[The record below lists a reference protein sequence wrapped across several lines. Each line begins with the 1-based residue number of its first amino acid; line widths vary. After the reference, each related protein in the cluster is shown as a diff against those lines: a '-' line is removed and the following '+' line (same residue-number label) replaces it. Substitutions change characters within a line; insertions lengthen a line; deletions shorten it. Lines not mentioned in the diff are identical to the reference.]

1 MRLILA
7 LLTICLFNL
16 FFVANGD
23 GECETEDDLDFE
35 TCDLKH
41 LKDNVLRD
49 ICNRIGLDMEEHV
62 LAFLYDEEEG
72 EQSIDEG
79 GTTTRTYTHEDFV
92 KGAEE
97 CLMIEDEMDQLEE
110 DDPDYLA
117 QLERDALESDPEV
130 VAEIVADVLKQDSA
144 LLKDIAS
151 KLTTDA
157 PEIVKEMEAMMEEG
171 EKLEDRPDIVGYII
185 ADLLAEDPDL
195 DILDEFDEALS
206 SYFFEDWGDESEGG
220 VLEGGE
226 VGDGDE
232 L

>member
-1 MRLILA
+1 
-7 LLTICLFNL
+7 
-16 FFVANGD
+16 
-23 GECETEDDLDFE
+23 
-35 TCDLKH
+35 
-41 LKDNVLRD
+41 
-49 ICNRIGLDMEEHV
+49 MEEHV

-151 KLTTDA
+151 KLTSDA

-171 EKLEDRPDIVGYII
+171 ENLEDRPDIVGYII